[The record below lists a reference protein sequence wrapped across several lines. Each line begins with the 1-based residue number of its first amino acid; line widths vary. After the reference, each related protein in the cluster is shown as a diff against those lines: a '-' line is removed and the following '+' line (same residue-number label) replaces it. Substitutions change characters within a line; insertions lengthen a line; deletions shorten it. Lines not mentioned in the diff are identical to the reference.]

1 MAFTE
6 NAAGFGAGSKSRI
19 KTLDKTLGVV
29 KKPSLESMMLTEDDA
44 IAAFSMKNLTPAD
57 LAKQDQEE
65 TKKVVKK
72 QAIKPKKKIVKKVK
86 AFVPKSDPSLP
97 ESNIDLTSI
106 TSIEPKKEED
116 ETGLTQVE
124 EALGMPSESLTGE

>member
-1 MAFTE
+1 
-6 NAAGFGAGSKSRI
+6 
-19 KTLDKTLGVV
+19 
-29 KKPSLESMMLTEDDA
+29 MLTEDDA